1 MACPAV
7 AFGLPESAREYNLN
21 TGREIFNCGDCLK
34 VFISNVS
41 LDCTK
46 VDPICKSPSEL
57 ATYTNCAS
65 GNGCIYSVNGRWR
78 DRTNVQW
85 KGKNNVDS
93 SSPDGSV
100 LTCLDDCGSIYLYTD
115 MSITVRIY
123 ISPDSITSADALNS
137 CLENGAQI
145 LDELGSNPHGISWNQ
160 SGLVVTDMSIDLNR
174 NDWQSATVTGSVIFK
189 DDDGSTDSDR
199 SGNANWNSRN
209 GTGEIRETT
218 TYYDDD
224 CDQSD
229 LGAIFNTL
237 KGKCA

>member
-7 AFGLPESAREYNLN
+7 PFGLPADAREFNLN
-21 TGREIFNCGDCLK
+21 TGREMFNCGDCLK
-34 VFISNVS
+34 IFISNVS

-46 VDPICKSPSEL
+46 VKPICKSPVEL
-57 ATYTNCAS
+57 SSYTNC
-65 GNGCIYSVNGRWR
+65 GDGCIYSVNGRWR

-85 KGKNNVDS
+85 KGKSGVDS

-123 ISPDSITSADALNS
+123 ISADSVTSADVLND

-145 LDELGSNPHGISWNQ
+145 LDNLGYIPHSINWHR
-160 SGLVVTDMSIDLNR
+160 SGLVVTDMTIDLNR
-174 NDWQSATVTGSVIFK
+174 NDWQSTTVTGSVIFQ
-189 DDDGSTDSDR
+189 DDEGSTTSDR
-199 SGNANWNSRN
+199 SGSANWNSRN

-224 CDQSD
+224 CDTSD
-229 LGAIFNTL
+229 IGAIFSSL
-237 KGKCA
+237 KSKCA